1 MMNIGWIVPGMVLL
15 GVMAFCAISLYIKRR
30 KEQNESINKSDD
42 LKISAIW
49 NEYPRLDI
57 LHSHHK
63 HKKQ

>member
-42 LKISAIW
+42 LKI
-49 NEYPRLDI
+49 
-57 LHSHHK
+57 
-63 HKKQ
+63 